1 MKNTKEIEKQARGW
15 FPQETKMPLQ
25 SSTLRIPRGHKS
37 LPKPVRR
44 ILTYA
49 AMYSAV
55 FTLLFAFSTIQ
66 IVLVASTAIAG
77 IFWFIVDRTNYK
89 QAATFLRKTAF
100 CLLALVLIFACLQF
114 LVFETSGFTVT
125 TVPQLS
131 YPSLLNASL
140 TEYLQ
145 NVEQSGN
152 FRLLQTN
159 HLNSATFEKLRIY
172 SYPNAGWLTWNF
184 RTTDT
189 NSEVT
194 IGNMEGKPYRTSV
207 DSMIESFFPRIPQ
220 TKSYTLQSTA
230 ETFQQ
235 IDNIGLATFLKQG
248 REIYQNRPNATSQIS
263 ALIISIGYNEVG
275 NYQGIT
281 ILLSARGVNCDD
293 KGRTVYPGLFEA
305 EFGPDGT
312 LLTYKS
318 LS

>member
-1 MKNTKEIEKQARGW
+1 MKNTKEIEKQVRGW

-25 SSTLRIPRGHKS
+25 SSTLRRPRGHKS
-37 LPKPVRR
+37 LPNPVRR
-44 ILTYA
+44 ILTNA

-66 IVLVASTAIAG
+66 TALVVSTAIAG

-89 QAATFLRKTAF
+89 QAAIFLRKSAF
-100 CLLALVLIFACLQF
+100 CLLGLVLIFACLQF
-114 LVFETSGFTVT
+114 LVFETSGFTIT

-145 NVEQSGN
+145 NVEQSEN
-152 FRLLQTN
+152 FRLLQAN
-159 HLNSATFEKLRIY
+159 HLNSATFEKLRICA
-172 SYPNAGWLTWNF
+172 YPNHGWLTWTF

-194 IGNMEGKPYRTSV
+194 IGNIEGKPYRTSV
-207 DSMIESFFPRIPQ
+207 GNMMESFFPRIPQ
-220 TKSYTLQSTA
+220 TKRYTLQSTVD
-230 ETFQQ
+230 TFQQ
-235 IDNIGLATFLKQG
+235 IDRIGLASFLKQG
-248 REIYQNRPNATSQIS
+248 VDIYQNRPNASQIS

-275 NYQGIT
+275 NYQGLT
-281 ILLSARGVNCDD
+281 ILLSARGENSDEM
-293 KGRTVYPGLFEA
+293 GTTVYTGLFEA
-305 EFGPDGT
+305 EFEPDGT